1 MPNPTTVVATL
12 LAATAGMV
20 LLTGCPYSTQNR
32 YNYTEVG
39 RVNVVE
45 FGTVVNAR
53 QIDITGR
60 NTGGGALL
68 GAGAGGAAGA
78 QFGSA
83 SGGVA
88 AGLGG
93 AALGAV
99 AGAVIEQALQNR
111 TGMEYTVTLQN
122 GKTVTIAQN
131 IGENDAI
138 FQNGD
143 RVMVQVNGEYQRVL
157 PANALPTEIKR
168 PKGINVVD

>member
-1 MPNPTTVVATL
+1 MKNGLKFVAAAACL
-12 LAATAGMV
+12 LM
-20 LLTGCPYSTQNR
+20 LTGCPYATQNR

-53 QIDITGR
+53 TVDIVGK

-83 SGGVA
+83 SGNLA

-93 AALGAV
+93 AAIGAV
-99 AGAVIEQALQNR
+99 AGAAIEQVLQNR

-122 GKTVTIAQN
+122 GKTVTITQN
-131 IGENDAI
+131 IGEKDVI

-168 PKGINVVD
+168 PKGIAVTD